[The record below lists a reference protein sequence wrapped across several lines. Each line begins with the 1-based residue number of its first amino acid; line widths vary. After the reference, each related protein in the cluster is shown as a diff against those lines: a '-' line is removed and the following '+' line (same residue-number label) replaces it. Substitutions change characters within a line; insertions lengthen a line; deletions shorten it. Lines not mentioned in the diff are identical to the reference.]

1 MRSDF
6 IAGQRQRPG
15 PVQEIGNGAEAIN
28 DNMSQAF
35 DLTIE
40 PRFIH
45 PPSFR
50 SHQPLSQH
58 RRRHP

>member
-1 MRSDF
+1 
-6 IAGQRQRPG
+6 
-15 PVQEIGNGAEAIN
+15 VQEIGNGAEAIN